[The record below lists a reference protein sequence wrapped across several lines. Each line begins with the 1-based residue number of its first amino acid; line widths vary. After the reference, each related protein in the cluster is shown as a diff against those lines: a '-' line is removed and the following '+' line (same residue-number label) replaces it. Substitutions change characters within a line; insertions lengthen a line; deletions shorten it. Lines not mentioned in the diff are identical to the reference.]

1 MARII
6 FPLLIVL
13 ANAVSGYAQDHI
25 DKTLLMDYFQEQQYD
40 KVIQYLEETVKPQ
53 EAYGLGLLANAYYQN
68 GQFPQAEKYYKI
80 VLEKDSNHVQAH
92 QHLGN
97 IAKQQQQLIVAFEH
111 YEKLVT
117 LRPANAAYYKQLSR
131 VCENIVGM
139 QDTAFYFLQRSYQLN
154 PKDVSVVTS
163 MAAELMIQKKNKV
176 ADSILKTYYA
186 MDSSQVTVIAQLV
199 KLSFFEKKY
208 ADAAVY
214 GEHLLSTNTVDPTAC
229 IYLAA
234 AYLQM
239 KKYDSCIRVHD
250 RMITI
255 AQAAPEAV
263 MYYAAVAY
271 AELRQYDRSNQMFEA
286 CIKMAKSQNLDSYY
300 AGMAD
305 NFEQM
310 KQYKNAI
317 AHYDTAYY
325 LFKNPMRLYGIGRIY
340 DQSLQDPQRAK
351 RHYQQYLKVAKP
363 ESKNETSIHAYVKER
378 IKTL

>member
-1 MARII
+1 MVRII

-53 EAYGLGLLANAYYQN
+53 EAYGLGLLASAYYQN

-80 VLEKDSNHVQAH
+80 VLERDSNHVQAH

-111 YEKLVT
+111 YEKLVA

-163 MAAELMIQKKNKV
+163 MAAELMIQKKNSV

-186 MDSSQVTVIAQLV
+186 MDSSQVSVNAQLV

-214 GEHLLSTNTVDPTAC
+214 GERLLSTNTVDPTAC

-310 KQYKNAI
+310 KQYKDAI

-340 DQSLQDPQRAK
+340 DQSLQDPLRAK

>member
-1 MARII
+1 MPRII
-6 FPLLIVL
+6 FPLLILL
-13 ANAVSGYAQDHI
+13 ANAVNGYAQDHI

-53 EAYGLGLLANAYYQN
+53 EAYGLGLLASAYYQN

-111 YEKLVT
+111 YEKLVA

-163 MAAELMIQKKNKV
+163 MAAELMIQKKNSV

-214 GEHLLSTNTVDPTAC
+214 GERLLSTNTVDPTAC

-255 AQAAPEAV
+255 TQAAPEAV

-340 DQSLQDPQRAK
+340 DQSLQDPLRAK